1 MLATN
6 DKTNKALIYKPESK
20 RWVKRD
26 KKDTINSLVEK
37 GYGILDDHFEIQKK
51 ENELDDKVISKYT
64 EFQKKYDSGDKQ
76 IEKKLE
82 KDTREILVN
91 YTEVVN

>member
-1 MLATN
+1 MF
-6 DKTNKALIYKPESK
+6 KTNKALIYKPKSK

-51 ENELDDKVISKYT
+51 A
-64 EFQKKYDSGDKQ
+64 
-76 IEKKLE
+76 
-82 KDTREILVN
+82 
-91 YTEVVN
+91 